1 MTNKKK
7 SIISVAILVIIILI
21 GSVIFGI
28 DKFQNHQKEERIQQ
42 EKFHKNVENKIV
54 ENICKKFTGIKS
66 VTFTNVSTN
75 RSNSGYTYSFFVN
88 NESSA
93 NNSEYLWDYMVLGD
107 KTLASMGYP
116 NKGSFAFKNT
126 SNSDN
131 NVSPKYL
138 RSYPLKKVDISKIEI
153 NYRLRVDK

>member
-7 SIISVAILVIIILI
+7 SIISVTILVTIVLI
-21 GSVIFGI
+21 GSIIFGI
-28 DKFQNHQKEERIQQ
+28 DKFKNHQKEERIQQ

-75 RSNSGYTYSFFVN
+75 HSNSGYTYSFFVN
-88 NESSA
+88 NENSA
-93 NNSEYLWDYMVLGD
+93 HKREYLWDYMVLGD

-116 NKGSFAFKNT
+116 NKGSFAFRNT
-126 SNSDN
+126 SNSDSD
-131 NVSPKYL
+131 VPQKYL
-138 RSYPLKKVDISKIEI
+138 RSNPLKKFDISKIKI